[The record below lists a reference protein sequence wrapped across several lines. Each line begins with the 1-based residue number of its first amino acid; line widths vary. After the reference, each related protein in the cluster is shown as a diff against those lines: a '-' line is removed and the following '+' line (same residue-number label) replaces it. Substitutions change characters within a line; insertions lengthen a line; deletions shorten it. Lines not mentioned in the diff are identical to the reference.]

1 MTALRWK
8 LPKAADGSPWYSGF
22 NEDRRSYTSH
32 TCTPGLVSSG
42 FGELA
47 AGLFWP
53 DDAKVLVMW
62 GYYDES
68 GEYDQTGNLLN
79 MTVGGCFA
87 PLDAWK
93 TFDAQWSAALAAEGL
108 SYFHMTDF
116 EAWKPPFDF
125 ALPDGNRDRARHNR
139 LLNTLLDIMLA
150 HVDGFWGFGAVSM
163 FDPAKPELTHELLM
177 EDCVGGAIKNAVLE
191 VADFYG
197 EPLNLV
203 FGKQK
208 HFGEGKIRRY
218 IEFYDFG
225 DAKGRIKDFT
235 MSDPKSKS
243 PLQAADIFAY
253 EMARAQ
259 RSGRPERYP
268 FQRIVDGCKAT
279 NRKLIMGW
287 GPIRSKRLNLG
298 ASSGPVRRP

>member
-1 MTALRWK
+1 MNAPMRVTA
-8 LPKAADGSPWYSGF
+8 PDGISA
-22 NEDRRSYTSH
+22 
-32 TCTPGLVSSG
+32 
-42 FGELA
+42 LA

-53 DDAKVLVMW
+53 RDAKVLVMW

-68 GEYDQTGNLLN
+68 GEYDRSGNLLN
-79 MTVGGCFA
+79 MTIGGCYA
-87 PLDAWK
+87 ALDRWQA
-93 TFDAQWSAALAAEGL
+93 FDAAWAAALADHGL
-108 SYFHMTDF
+108 DYFHMTDF

-125 ALPDGNRDRARHNR
+125 KLGDGTTRDQAKHNR
-139 LLNTLLDIMLA
+139 LLNALLDIMLA
-150 HVDGFWGFGAVSM
+150 YVDGFYGFGAVAM
-163 FDPAKPELTHELLM
+163 FDPEKPELTHELLM

-197 EPLNLV
+197 ESLNVV

-218 IEFYDFG
+218 VDFYDFG
-225 DAKGRIKDFT
+225 QAAGRIETFA
-235 MSDPKSKS
+235 MADPKSKR

-259 RSGRPERYP
+259 RTGRPERYP
-268 FQRIVDGCKAT
+268 FQRIVDSCKAN

-287 GPIRSKRLNLG
+287 GPIRSKRLDLG
-298 ASSGPVRRP
+298 TSSSASVRRP